1 MEHKG
6 HGMPCPYDV
15 LRRVLIRLM
24 KDFIIKED
32 RLSEKERRNLSI
44 LDAIRR
50 GKEIS
55 RAEISKLTDLNI
67 VTVSNY
73 INKYVKNKIVLE
85 TGLDISTGGRRPELL
100 TLNRRYGY
108 AIGIDLGAPQITA
121 DSYIIAVI
129 MDLSGRILSKEKIKK
144 ENESFEQL
152 IEKVMLVTERLIN
165 KSGIHLA
172 EIKGIGVGI
181 WGVMDRYRNMVRYP
195 VEDGQIVNYAGL
207 LSTLENKFNLPV
219 SVEHDAAL
227 AAFGERWSGLGAVT
241 HADNLIFVCSDSSCG
256 FIVGGEVYY
265 GSTKS
270 AGELNLNPPIKGSG
284 KPDNCWDGYDY
295 GCCLRSRGVDLGI
308 SEKVKRRVAENEE
321 DGAQILSAAGG
332 KEENID
338 LEIIAAAA
346 EDGVQ
351 VAKEELENAGKY
363 LGVKIAFLINLFNPE
378 VVIIGRGIEKAGSIF
393 FQSVR
398 KAIKEY
404 GYEESVKIVKVLTA
418 SLGEDAVAAGAAA
431 LIVKNIF
438 IGS

>member
-1 MEHKG
+1 
-6 HGMPCPYDV
+6 
-15 LRRVLIRLM
+15 M

-50 GKEIS
+50 GKEVS
-55 RAEISKLTDLNI
+55 RAEISKLTNLNI

-100 TLNRRYGY
+100 TLNRQYGY
-108 AIGIDLGAPQITA
+108 AIGIDLGAAQITT

-129 MDLSGRILSKEKIKK
+129 MDLSGRILSKERIKK

-152 IEKVMLVTERLIN
+152 IENVVSVTQRLID
-165 KSGIHLA
+165 KSGIHIG

-195 VEDGQIVNYAGL
+195 VEDGKVINYAGL
-207 LSTLENKFNLPV
+207 LNSLGNKFDLPV
-219 SVEHDAAL
+219 LVEHDAAL

-241 HADNLIFVCSDSSCG
+241 HADNLIFMCSDSSCG
-256 FIVGGEVYY
+256 FIAGGEVYY

-270 AGELNLNPPIKGSG
+270 AGELNLNSPIKGAG
-284 KPDNCWDGYDY
+284 KPENCWDGYDY

-308 SEKVKRRVAENEE
+308 PEKIKRRLAENEK
-321 DGAQILSAAGG
+321 DSARILSAAGG
-332 KEENID
+332 NEENIN
-338 LEIIAAAA
+338 LEVIAAAA
-346 EDGVQ
+346 EDEVQ
-351 VAKEELENAGKY
+351 IAKEELENAGRY

-378 VVIIGRGIEKAGSIF
+378 VVVIGRGIEKAGSIF

-398 KAIKEY
+398 KTIKEY
-404 GYEESVKIVKVLTA
+404 GYEESVKVVKVLSA

-431 LIVKNIF
+431 LIVKNVF
-438 IGS
+438 IES

>member
-1 MEHKG
+1 MEE
-6 HGMPCPYDV
+6 
-15 LRRVLIRLM
+15 
-24 KDFIIKED
+24 FIIRED
-32 RLSEKERRNLSI
+32 RLSEKERRNLTI

-50 GKEIS
+50 GKEVS

-100 TLNRRYGY
+100 TLNRQYGY
-108 AIGIDLGAPQITA
+108 AIGIDLGAPHITP
-121 DSYIIAVI
+121 DSSIIAVM

-144 ENESFEQL
+144 ENESFE
-152 IEKVMLVTERLIN
+152 K
-165 KSGIHLA
+165 LA
-172 EIKGIGVGI
+172 EKAILITEELISKAGISRQDIKGIGVGM

-195 VEDGQIVNYAGL
+195 VEEEQIISYAGL
-207 LSTLENKFNLPV
+207 LARLENKFNAPV
-219 SVEHDAAL
+219 LVEHDAAL

-241 HADNLIFVCSDSSCG
+241 TAENLIFMCSDSSCG
-256 FIVGGEVYY
+256 FIIKGEVYY

-270 AGELNLNPPIKGSG
+270 AGELNLNPPIKSAGET
-284 KPDNCWDGYDY
+284 DDCWSGYDY

-308 SEKVKRRVAENEE
+308 PEKVKRRLAENEE
-321 DGAQILSAAGG
+321 GVSLLSIAGG
-332 KEENID
+332 KEENINIK
-338 LEIIAAAA
+338 IIREAA
-346 EDGVQ
+346 ENGVKI
-351 VAKEELENAGKY
+351 AKEELENAGKY

-378 VVIIGRGIEKAGSIF
+378 VVVIGRGIETAGDIF

-398 KAIKEY
+398 KTIRQW
-404 GYEESVKIVKVLTA
+404 GYEESVKIVKVLSA

-438 IGS
+438 IKS